1 MAFGAVATGNIKAQE
16 ADKVAGIITNSTGIS
31 ALIAVAAK
39 IGSTKVVVAKFELS
53 SVKNVIQ
60 RQIKRIST

>member
-1 MAFGAVATGNIKAQE
+1 MAFGAVATGNIKAHE
-16 ADKVAGIITNSTGIS
+16 ADKVAGIITNSTGMS